1 MRFLSVGMGGVFGAL
16 ARYAVSLLLNDKGML
31 PWGTFAV
38 NIAGCFFIALFLN
51 LVLHKLSGQSFFVLA
66 VATGFIG
73 SFTTFSTLSVEGI
86 VLLQTSA
93 LLTLLYLGLTL
104 FTGFIFVWFG
114 YATSQ
119 YILNTGWG
127 RKWSGLSVKEKSNG

>member
-1 MRFLSVGMGGVFGAL
+1 MRFLSVGMGGIFGAL
-16 ARYAVSLLLNDKGML
+16 ARYAVSLLLNDKGLL

-38 NIAGCFFIALFLN
+38 NVAGCFFIALFLT

-86 VLLQTSA
+86 VLFQSSA
-93 LLTLLYLGLTL
+93 LLALLYLGLTL
-104 FTGFIFVWFG
+104 LGGLVFTWFG
-114 YATSQ
+114 YAAGQ
-119 YILNTGWG
+119 YILTTGWG
-127 RKWSGLSVKEKSNG
+127 ERWIGLSAKGERNG

>member
-1 MRFLSVGMGGVFGAL
+1 MRFISVGMGGVFGAL

-93 LLTLLYLGLTL
+93 LLMLLYLGLTL
-104 FTGFIFVWFG
+104 FTGFIFTWFG

-127 RKWSGLSVKEKSNG
+127 QKWTGLSVKEESNG